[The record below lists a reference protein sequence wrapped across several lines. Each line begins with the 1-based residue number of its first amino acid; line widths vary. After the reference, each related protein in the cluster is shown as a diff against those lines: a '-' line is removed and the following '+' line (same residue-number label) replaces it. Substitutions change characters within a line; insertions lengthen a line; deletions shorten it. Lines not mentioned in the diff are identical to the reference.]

1 VTGALL
7 ELDDLHVEYPARR
20 GTVRAV
26 NGVSLRLERGMTL
39 GLVGES
45 GCGKSTAGQ
54 AILQLIQPPGR
65 ITGGRIVFEGRDMR
79 DLSPEALRRLR
90 GDRIAM
96 IFQDPTSTLNPVM
109 PVGAQIAELFRWHRS
124 GVDGAEIRRRVVALL
139 ARVGIDEPERRV
151 RSYPHELSGGM
162 RQRVV
167 IACALALDPALVVAD
182 EPTTALDVTVQAQI
196 LELVRDLQTE
206 RGTAVLLI
214 SHDLGVIGEMCDRV
228 AVMYAG
234 VIVESGAVD
243 DILERPRHPYTIG
256 LVASRPRIGQPDQDI
271 RPIPGSVPDL
281 AKLPTGCAFHPRCAL
296 ADEACRNVTPALRT
310 IGAQAVACHKAV

>member
-1 VTGALL
+1 MSEALL

-20 GTVRAV
+20 GTVHAV
-26 NGVSLRLERGMTL
+26 NGVSLRLERGTNL

-45 GCGKSTAGQ
+45 GCGKSTTGQ
-54 AILQLIQPPGR
+54 AILQLIAPPGR
-65 ITGGRIVFEGRDMR
+65 ISAGRIRFEGRDLR
-79 DLSPEALRRLR
+79 GLSPEALRRLR

-96 IFQDPTSTLNPVM
+96 IFQDPTATLNPVM
-109 PVGAQIAELFRWHRS
+109 PIGAQITELFRWHRPALA
-124 GVDGAEIRRRVVALL
+124 DAEVRRQVVELL
-139 ARVGIDEPERRV
+139 ARVGIEAPERRI

-182 EPTTALDVTVQAQI
+182 EPTTSLDVTVQAQI
-196 LELVRDLQTE
+196 LELVRGLQTE
-206 RGTAVLLI
+206 RGTAVILI
-214 SHDLGVIGEMCDRV
+214 SHDLGVIAEMCDRV

-243 DILERPRHPYTIG
+243 DILERPRHPYTSG
-256 LVASRPRIGQPDQDI
+256 LIASRPRIDQPDQEI

-281 AKLPTGCAFHPRCAL
+281 ARLPTGCAFHPRCAL
-296 ADEACRNVTPALRT
+296 ADDVCRRVTPALRM
-310 IGAQAVACHKAV
+310 IGAQAVACHRAG